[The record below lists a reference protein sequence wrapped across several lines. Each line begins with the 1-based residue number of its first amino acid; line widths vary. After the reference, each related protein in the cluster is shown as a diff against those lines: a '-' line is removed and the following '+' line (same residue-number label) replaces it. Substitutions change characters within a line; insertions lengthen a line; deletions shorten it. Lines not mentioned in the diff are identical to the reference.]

1 MQCFQSDHEGVIM
14 RRVSV
19 LLAVM
24 LLGCAPS
31 TPEVPEVAT
40 ESATVTQVPQ
50 TMTAWPS
57 ESPTP
62 TKSPEQQ
69 AAEAVVAEY
78 FRLKNEIKQDPTKD
92 MEPLRAIVTGE
103 VPEADI
109 ALLEQ
114 DRAQGLVQIGDF
126 KSIVTNSKLI
136 STKEVIVTA
145 CTDASSMDLIDASSR
160 ESVLDKNRN
169 YFKDWTIE
177 ATQVESQWKLSD
189 FATKDVDSCHSQ

>member
-1 MQCFQSDHEGVIM
+1 M
-14 RRVSV
+14 RRVSA
-19 LLAVM
+19 LLAVT

-31 TPEVPEVAT
+31 TPEVPRVPT
-40 ESATVTQVPQ
+40 ESATLTQVPQ

-57 ESPTP
+57 EEPTP

-126 KSIVTNSKLI
+126 KSSITNSKLT
-136 STKEVIVTA
+136 STTEVIVTA
-145 CTDASSMDLIDASSR
+145 CTDASSMDLIEASTR

-169 YFKDWTIE
+169 YFKEWTIE
-177 ATQVESQWKLSD
+177 TTQIESQWKLSD
-189 FATKDVDSCHSQ
+189 FDTKDVESCHSQ